1 MTTLGKVK
9 EINGNTAT
17 IEVFKESACTGKCED
32 CAGCKVSSVT
42 AKAENKAK
50 AKSGDIVEVYASTKK
65 VMGLAVTVYLIP
77 VIILIFSAVIFSFS
91 GNSLLKG
98 ILILILIS
106 LYICFIIYEN
116 RKYKNNTQNTVIRIV
131 KSSEEINGK

>member
-9 EINGNTAT
+9 EIKGNTAI

-32 CAGCKVSSVT
+32 CAGCKISSVT
-42 AKAENKAK
+42 AKAVNKAN
-50 AKSGDIVEVYASTKK
+50 AKSGDIVEIYASTKK

-77 VIILIFSAVIFSFS
+77 VLILIFSAVIFSVL
-91 GNSLLKG
+91 GNILLKG

-116 RKYKNNTQNTVIRIV
+116 RKYKNNIQNTVIRIV
-131 KSSEEINGK
+131 KSSEEISGK